1 MYYAKIGDNG
11 TGFTN
16 QIFAF
21 ITAIIN
27 AYSRGDKIIVVDNF
41 LNDINKTLYTPISN
55 IFNIDKIIDFLK
67 RNYDIII
74 VDKNNVQFQIET
86 VKYGINEEKCVD
98 LTEYIKENY
107 FHNNKLHIR
116 KNIIFNNIKGDPCN
130 GIVKKLIMVYK
141 INEYYIKEIY
151 NENLTDDIIIDF
163 DGTYEYTLGW
173 INTYNNNMFDNILK
187 NITYNDDFIL
197 KSELILNKIKKEN
210 KINVIHLRLED
221 DGIKHWSN
229 MNKMKYDD
237 YKIYLEEKYIN
248 IIKKNISKHHENIIL
263 SSSLLNNV
271 IIFMKNNGY
280 NYHFVDKVFDDREK
294 NAIIDLL
301 VSKKCNNVFIGNF
314 NMKKLNGS
322 TFSYYIWKIID
333 DNITKIYIDLDN
345 IYDNEVIVNPNC
357 K

>member
-197 KSELILNKIKKEN
+197 KSELILNKIKK
-210 KINVIHLRLED
+210 KIKLML
-221 DGIKHWSN
+221 
-229 MNKMKYDD
+229 Y
-237 YKIYLEEKYIN
+237 IY
-248 IIKKNISKHHENIIL
+248 
-263 SSSLLNNV
+263 V
-271 IIFMKNNGY
+271 
-280 NYHFVDKVFDDREK
+280 
-294 NAIIDLL
+294 
-301 VSKKCNNVFIGNF
+301 
-314 NMKKLNGS
+314 
-322 TFSYYIWKIID
+322 
-333 DNITKIYIDLDN
+333 
-345 IYDNEVIVNPNC
+345 
-357 K
+357 

>member
-1 MYYAKIGDNG
+1 
-11 TGFTN
+11 
-16 QIFAF
+16 
-21 ITAIIN
+21 
-27 AYSRGDKIIVVDNF
+27 
-41 LNDINKTLYTPISN
+41 
-55 IFNIDKIIDFLK
+55 
-67 RNYDIII
+67 
-74 VDKNNVQFQIET
+74 
-86 VKYGINEEKCVD
+86 
-98 LTEYIKENY
+98 
-107 FHNNKLHIR
+107 
-116 KNIIFNNIKGDPCN
+116 
-130 GIVKKLIMVYK
+130 
-141 INEYYIKEIY
+141 
-151 NENLTDDIIIDF
+151 
-163 DGTYEYTLGW
+163 
-173 INTYNNNMFDNILK
+173 
-187 NITYNDDFIL
+187 
-197 KSELILNKIKKEN
+197 
-210 KINVIHLRLED
+210 
-221 DGIKHWSN
+221 